1 MRRLNRYQKNLCIV
15 EDRVYSYETHVATIE
30 GDTLRILGWWSQT
43 TSKHVNYVAAEL
55 KLKKVTESVDSH

>member
-55 KLKKVTESVDSH
+55 KLKKVTYSVDSH

>member
-55 KLKKVTESVDSH
+55 KLKKVTDSVGSH

>member
-43 TSKHVNYVAAEL
+43 TSKHVNYVEAEL
-55 KLKKVTESVDSH
+55 KLKKVTDSVDSH

>member
-30 GDTLRILGWWSQT
+30 GDALRILGWWSQT

-55 KLKKVTESVDSH
+55 KLKKVTDSVGSH